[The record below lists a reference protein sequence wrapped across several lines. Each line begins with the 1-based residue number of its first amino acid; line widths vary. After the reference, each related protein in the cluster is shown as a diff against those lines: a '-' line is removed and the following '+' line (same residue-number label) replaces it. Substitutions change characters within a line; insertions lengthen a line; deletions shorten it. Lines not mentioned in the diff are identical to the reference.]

1 MLKLFNGNYDVYIKR
16 IDQEKYVFVG
26 TIKREATKM
35 SLKRLARRI
44 TKWIKKS

>member
-1 MLKLFNGNYDVYIKR
+1 MLKPFNGNYDVYIKGT
-16 IDQEKYVFVG
+16 DQKKYVFIG

-35 SLKRLARRI
+35 SLKRLVRRI